1 VFGNVMYL
9 HSAFPNIV
17 FALDLTKP
25 GAPMIWKHVPA
36 QPAEAKPIACCDL
49 VNRGV
54 AYHPSGKLFIELL
67 AGDLLA
73 LDAKTGKQIWR
84 VPHADYRTGSTMTN
98 APIVI
103 KDLVIAGISGG
114 EFGVRGKVSAFDVN
128 SGRRVWTMYSTGPD
142 ADVGIEGDAN
152 ANYPSH
158 RGRDLGVSTWQGDEW
173 MRGGGTT
180 WGWYSYDPELNL
192 FYYSTG
198 NPGSWNPDQRPGDNK
213 WSMTIFA
220 RTPETGKAK
229 WAYQMTPHD
238 EWDYDGVNENILV
251 DLTIGGRPVK
261 ALVHFDRNG
270 FAYTLDRT
278 NGKVLVAEPFG
289 PVNWASRIDL
299 TTGVPVRNP
308 QYGTT
313 SKKNTENICPA
324 AIGFKDQQP
333 AAYSPQTRLFYVPT
347 NNICMDYEG
356 VEVKYSAGQPYVGA
370 IVRMYPGPGGN
381 RGRFIAWD
389 AATGRQRWEI
399 KENLAAYGGALA
411 TAGGVVFYGTMEG
424 WLKAVDANTGAEL
437 WRFKTPSGIIGN
449 PMTYLGPDGK
459 QYVAILSGVGGWA
472 GAGVALGISPDDPTA
487 ALGAIGAFGDYLNI
501 SNAGG
506 TLLVFSL

>member
-1 VFGNVMYL
+1 MNRFKLCSGGLAASLMVLVAASAAAQAPGEWTMTGRTYDLQRYSPLASINRANVKNLVAKWTFSTGVLNGHEGNPLVIGNVMYV

-25 GAPMIWKHVPA
+25 GAPMIWRF
-36 QPAEAKPIACCDL
+36 QPKQPDEAKPIACCDL
-49 VNRGV
+49 VNRGL

-73 LDAKTGKQIWR
+73 LDAKSGKQLWR
-84 VPHADYRTGSTMTN
+84 VPNADYKTGSTMTN

-103 KDLVIAGISGG
+103 KDIVLA
-114 EFGVRGKVSAFDVN
+114 
-128 SGRRVWTMYSTGPD
+128 
-142 ADVGIEGDAN
+142 
-152 ANYPSH
+152 
-158 RGRDLGVSTWQGDEW
+158 
-173 MRGGGTT
+173 
-180 WGWYSYDPELNL
+180 
-192 FYYSTG
+192 
-198 NPGSWNPDQRPGDNK
+198 
-213 WSMTIFA
+213 
-220 RTPETGKAK
+220 
-229 WAYQMTPHD
+229 
-238 EWDYDGVNENILV
+238 
-251 DLTIGGRPVK
+251 DLTVGGKPVK

-270 FAYTLDRT
+270 FGYTLDRT

-289 PVNWASRIDL
+289 PVNWAKSIDL

-313 SKKNTENICPA
+313 SKKNTEGICPA

-333 AAYSPQTRLFYVPT
+333 SAYSPQTGWFYVPV

-370 IVRMYPGPGGN
+370 IVRMFPGPGGN

-389 AATGRQRWEI
+389 PTVGKVKFDL
-399 KENLAAYGGALA
+399 KENLAAYGGVLT

-424 WLKAVDANTGAEL
+424 WLKAVDARTGTEL
-437 WRFKTPSGIIGN
+437 WRFKCPSGIIGN
-449 PMTYLGPDGK
+449 PMTYTGPDGK
-459 QYVAILSGVGGWA
+459 QYVAVLSGIGGWA
-472 GAGVALGISPDDPTA
+472 GAGVALGIGPEDPTA
-487 ALGAIGAFGDYLNI
+487 ALGAIGAFSDYTNM

-506 TLLVFSL
+506 TLVVFGLP